1 MPKRLRHRA
10 NQNGANQKG
19 KLMGTKRFIVEI
31 GSGADLHGEDVTKA
45 ACRAV
50 IDAISSSCLC
60 GLVEILGI
68 ADLKAI
74 QVDILVA
81 CPQPDKVDLEQVMAT
96 VPIGQKTARAVEGG
110 MKAQGLCVPNFA
122 SDCDRIIVANAAVT
136 VFIRGN

>member
-1 MPKRLRHRA
+1 
-10 NQNGANQKG
+10 
-19 KLMGTKRFIVEI
+19 MGTKRFIVEI
-31 GSGADLHGEDVTKA
+31 GTGVDLHGEDVTKA

-50 IDAISSSCLC
+50 KDAISRSCLC

-81 CPQPDKVDLEQVMAT
+81 SPKPDEVDLELVKAT

-110 MKAQGLCVPNFA
+110 MNAMGLCVPNFA
-122 SDCDRIIVANAAVT
+122 PDCDQIVVANAAVT
-136 VFIRGN
+136 VFIRTN

>member
-1 MPKRLRHRA
+1 
-10 NQNGANQKG
+10 
-19 KLMGTKRFIVEI
+19 MGTKRFIVEI

-50 IDAISSSCLC
+50 KDAISSSCLC

-68 ADLKAI
+68 EDLKAI

-81 CPQPDKVDLEQVMAT
+81 CPQPDKVDLEQVKAA

-110 MKAQGLCVPNFA
+110 MKAKGLCVPNFA
-122 SDCDRIIVANAAVT
+122 PDCDRIVVANAAVT
-136 VFIRGN
+136 VFIRRAQP